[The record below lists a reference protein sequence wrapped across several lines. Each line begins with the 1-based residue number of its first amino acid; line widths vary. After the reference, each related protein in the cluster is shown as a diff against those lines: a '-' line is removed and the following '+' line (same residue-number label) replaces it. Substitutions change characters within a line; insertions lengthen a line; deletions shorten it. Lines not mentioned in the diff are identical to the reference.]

1 MVGRG
6 KKVRK
11 GNSKSNVER
20 NMITEVTSKLLN
32 LEAIVSVL
40 TYNHPFKSRLSL
52 IVRVNVVLN
61 RSVVVD
67 SD

>member
-20 NMITEVTSKLLN
+20 NKITAVTSKL
-32 LEAIVSVL
+32 
-40 TYNHPFKSRLSL
+40 FKS
-52 IVRVNVVLN
+52 
-61 RSVVVD
+61 
-67 SD
+67 

>member
-20 NMITEVTSKLLN
+20 NKITEVTSKLLN

>member
-20 NMITEVTSKLLN
+20 NKITEVTSKLLN

-40 TYNHPFKSRLSL
+40 TYNHPPTMKCL
-52 IVRVNVVLN
+52 IV
-61 RSVVVD
+61 VD
-67 SD
+67 KLTPYIYLLIMKEY

>member
-1 MVGRG
+1 MLKEIRLQ
-6 KKVRK
+6 RLLQ
-11 GNSKSNVER
+11 SC
-20 NMITEVTSKLLN
+20 LN

-40 TYNHPFKSRLSL
+40 TCNHPFKSRLSL